1 MDCFQPLM
9 EKFNE
14 KEFTYL
20 YSRPVRGNKY
30 GRTEE
35 LYQCEDCSNCSH
47 KEILGNLNCIRGFN
61 LHKYHLKSQTKQL
74 VA

>member
-47 KEILGNLNCIRGFN
+47 KEILGNLN
-61 LHKYHLKSQTKQL
+61 
-74 VA
+74 